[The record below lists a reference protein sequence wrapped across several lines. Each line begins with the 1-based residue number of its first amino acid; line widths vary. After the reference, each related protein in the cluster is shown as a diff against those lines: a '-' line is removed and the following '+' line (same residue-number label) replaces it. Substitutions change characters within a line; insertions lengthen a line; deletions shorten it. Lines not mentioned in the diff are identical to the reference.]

1 MNKRL
6 MKSQKNRVLTGTLG
20 GLAEYFG
27 IDATISRVIFIVA
40 LFIFDGAPI
49 LLYLLF
55 ALLMPKP
62 PQNRYEANE
71 TFQSK
76 PRRKRT
82 KSEDDEWSD
91 F

>member
-62 PQNRYEANE
+62 TQKNDEVNK

-76 PRRKRT
+76 PRPKRK